1 MLSMFGRK
9 RFISLPRNPIY
20 ELKQFD
26 RVLMPF
32 HHHNRIFIWQYT
44 LHYFAAQNLQ
54 LEYQLDTYNK
64 VIVHIFMKIFV
75 NIDMKST
82 STINCRKLYVHEQE
96 NKISIL
102 NNYDFMYQKF
112 RFLRFFSVFMQISSS
127 ISSIVSD
134 HKKSEKQYFI
144 SLMFFFHI
152 YIQTMS
158 IGISI
163 LSCLN
168 YWMIL
173 HIQED
178 EEER

>member
-1 MLSMFGRK
+1 MLSMFERK
-9 RFISLPRNPIY
+9 RFISLTRNPIN

-26 RVLMPF
+26 RVLMTF
-32 HHHNRIFIWQYT
+32 HHHNWIFIWQYP
-44 LHYFAAQNLQ
+44 LHYFAAYYIKQWVTKQNNNKNITKAYNSYPYVYFQ
-54 LEYQLDTYNK
+54 L
-64 VIVHIFMKIFV
+64 
-75 NIDMKST
+75 
-82 STINCRKLYVHEQE
+82 HEQQD
-96 NKISIL
+96 KISIL
-102 NNYDFMYQKF
+102 NNYNFIYQKF
-112 RFLRFFSVFMQISSS
+112 RFLRFFSVFIQIPFS
-127 ISSIVSD
+127 ISSMVSD

>member
-1 MLSMFGRK
+1 
-9 RFISLPRNPIY
+9 
-20 ELKQFD
+20 
-26 RVLMPF
+26 MPF

-44 LHYFAAQNLQ
+44 LYYFAAQNLQ
-54 LEYQLDTYNK
+54 IEYQLDTYNK

-75 NIDMKST
+75 NIDMKS
-82 STINCRKLYVHEQE
+82 INRKLYIHKLE

-144 SLMFFFHI
+144 SLMFLFSYIHSNNVHRHI
-152 YIQTMS
+152 Y
-158 IGISI
+158 SI
-163 LSCLN
+163 LLELLDDFA
-168 YWMIL
+168 YMVRRRRKIKLLIPIHIL
-173 HIQED
+173 SKSMFL
-178 EEER
+178 

>member
-9 RFISLPRNPIY
+9 RFRSLPRNPIY

-26 RVLMPF
+26 GALMPF
-32 HHHNRIFIWQYT
+32 HYHNRIFFGIICYIS
-44 LHYFAAQNLQ
+44 L
-54 LEYQLDTYNK
+54 LDIT
-64 VIVHIFMKIFV
+64 FRLTTMKGA
-75 NIDMKST
+75 MY
-82 STINCRKLYVHEQE
+82 LHEQE

-112 RFLRFFSVFMQISSS
+112 RFLRFLSVFMQISFS